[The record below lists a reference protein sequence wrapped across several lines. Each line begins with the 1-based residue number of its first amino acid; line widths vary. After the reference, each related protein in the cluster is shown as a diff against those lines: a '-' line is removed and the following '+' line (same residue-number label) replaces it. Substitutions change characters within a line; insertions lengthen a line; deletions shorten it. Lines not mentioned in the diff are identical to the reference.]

1 MKTVKRLV
9 CLLLSVVFMFS
20 MQVPIQAYERTDHDK
35 QMKEALLS
43 ETFLSHMSYYSHY
56 NKQES
61 KDAINA
67 LQNAAYL
74 AIDQANGS
82 GRHTLDKLK
91 NSKYCIKN
99 LPDSIEEINY
109 TAFGENHRYISHRGW
124 NANDS
129 NELWKKR
136 KNILL
141 NTADAIFD
149 FHENDRKRDS
159 FCAII
164 YYIHLLGDCESDNQ
178 YYGNNLIMELG
189 GRIDNQDII
198 SELIKHINILAS
210 DSHNFAKGQRNH
222 LELKL
227 VGLNEDVKKIKD
239 ANKTPSGGEQKL
251 EGEAFMAYKDI
262 ATDIV
267 QSLLPHNL
275 PEILKEEQWFSDVF
289 YSA

>member
-1 MKTVKRLV
+1 MKTMKRLL
-9 CLLLSVVFMFS
+9 CLLLSAMVMFS
-20 MQVPIQAYERTDHDK
+20 LELPIQAHERSTHDE
-35 QMKEALLS
+35 QMEEALLS
-43 ETFLSHMSYYSHY
+43 KTFFWYMEYYSHY

-61 KDAINA
+61 NDAIKA
-67 LQNAAYL
+67 LQCAAYL

-82 GRHTLDKLK
+82 GSNTLNELK
-91 NSKYCIKN
+91 ERAYRIKN
-99 LPDSIEEINY
+99 LPNSINEFNY

-129 NELWKKR
+129 NELWIKR

-149 FHENDRKRDS
+149 FHGNDRKKDS

-164 YYIHLLGDCESDNQ
+164 YYIHLLGDRESDSQ
-178 YYGNNLIMELG
+178 YYDNNLIMELG
-189 GRIDNQDII
+189 GRIDKQDII
-198 SELIKHINILAS
+198 SELIKHINILTS
-210 DSHNFAKGQRNH
+210 DSNNFAKGQRNH
-222 LELKL
+222 LELEL
-227 VGLNEDVKKIKD
+227 VRLNEDVKKIKN

-275 PEILKEEQWFSDVF
+275 PEILKGERWFSDVF
-289 YSA
+289 YSK